1 MSFSTIAAN
10 VARLWS
16 QYSGVYFQG
25 LLGTLGLAAITVLF
39 GTVLG
44 TVTAICRLS
53 GFRPGQALARFY
65 VWIIRGT
72 PVLLQLYFFWLLLPE
87 LLPLEIDETESVV
100 VALIISAGA
109 FVSEIIRAGVQ
120 AIDPGQTEAAQCLGL
135 SRVQTYRFIILPQA
149 IKNIL
154 PALGNEFVNMIKQ
167 ASLASVFFV
176 SELTTSCRTVSTAS
190 FLAIEPLL
198 ISGLIYL
205 AVTTVFGWRGGGLEH
220 RLAVANAG

>member
-53 GFRPGQALARFY
+53 GFRSGQALARFY

-87 LLPLEIDETESVV
+87 LLPLEIDETGSVV

-176 SELTTSCRTVSTAS
+176 SELTTSYRTVSTAS

-205 AVTTVFGWRGGGLEH
+205 AVTTVFGWLVGVLEH
-220 RLAVANAG
+220 HLAVSNAG

>member
-53 GFRPGQALARFY
+53 GFRPGHALARFY

-176 SELTTSCRTVSTAS
+176 SELTTSYRTVSTAS

-205 AVTTVFGWRGGGLEH
+205 AVTTVFGWLVGVLEH
-220 RLAVANAG
+220 RLAVSNAG

>member
-1 MSFSTIAAN
+1 MWPGCGASTG
-10 VARLWS
+10 
-16 QYSGVYFQG
+16 GVYFQG

-109 FVSEIIRAGVQ
+109 FVSEIIRAGGAGHRPRPDRGRPV
-120 AIDPGQTEAAQCLGL
+120 PGAEQGAD
-135 SRVQTYRFIILPQA
+135 LPVHH
-149 IKNIL
+149 
-154 PALGNEFVNMIKQ
+154 PAPGHQ
-167 ASLASVFFV
+167 
-176 SELTTSCRTVSTAS
+176 
-190 FLAIEPLL
+190 
-198 ISGLIYL
+198 
-205 AVTTVFGWRGGGLEH
+205 EH
-220 RLAVANAG
+220 PAGAGQ

>member
-1 MSFSTIAAN
+1 M
-10 VARLWS
+10 
-16 QYSGVYFQG
+16 
-25 LLGTLGLAAITVLF
+25 
-39 GTVLG
+39 
-44 TVTAICRLS
+44 
-53 GFRPGQALARFY
+53 
-65 VWIIRGT
+65 WIIRGT

-176 SELTTSCRTVSTAS
+176 SELTTSYRTVSTAS

-205 AVTTVFGWRGGGLEH
+205 AVTTVFGWLVGVLEH
-220 RLAVANAG
+220 RLAVSNAG

>member
-72 PVLLQLYFFWLLLPE
+72 PVLLQLYFFWLLLPRAAAAGDRRDRE
-87 LLPLEIDETESVV
+87 RRRGADHQRRGPSSRRSSGRGCRPSTP
-100 VALIISAGA
+100 ARPRPPSAWG
-109 FVSEIIRAGVQ
+109 
-120 AIDPGQTEAAQCLGL
+120 
-135 SRVQTYRFIILPQA
+135 
-149 IKNIL
+149 
-154 PALGNEFVNMIKQ
+154 
-167 ASLASVFFV
+167 
-176 SELTTSCRTVSTAS
+176 
-190 FLAIEPLL
+190 
-198 ISGLIYL
+198 
-205 AVTTVFGWRGGGLEH
+205 
-220 RLAVANAG
+220 

>member
-53 GFRPGQALARFY
+53 GFRSGQALARFY

-87 LLPLEIDETESVV
+87 LLPLEIDETGSVV

-176 SELTTSCRTVSTAS
+176 SELTTSYRTVSTAS

-205 AVTTVFGWRGGGLEH
+205 AVTTVFGWLVGVLEH
-220 RLAVANAG
+220 RLAVSNAG

>member
-44 TVTAICRLS
+44 TGTAICRLS

-176 SELTTSCRTVSTAS
+176 SELTTSYRTVSTAS

-205 AVTTVFGWRGGGLEH
+205 AVTTVFGWLVGVLEH
-220 RLAVANAG
+220 RLAVSNAG

>member
-44 TVTAICRLS
+44 TGTAICRLS

-149 IKNIL
+149 VKNIL

-176 SELTTSCRTVSTAS
+176 SELTTSYRTVSTAS

-205 AVTTVFGWRGGGLEH
+205 AVTTVFGWLVGVLEH
-220 RLAVANAG
+220 RLAVSNAG

>member
-1 MSFSTIAAN
+1 MLNDIID
-10 VARLWS
+10 
-16 QYSGVYFQG
+16 
-25 LLGTLGLAAITVLF
+25 LLGSYGNVYLAGLWGTLWISFVTVVAGTLLGVVLAAVKLSRIRVLE
-39 GTVLG
+39 
-44 TVTAICRLS
+44 
-53 GFRPGQALARFY
+53 
-65 VWIIRGT
+65 IIIDIYIEIMRGT

-176 SELTTSCRTVSTAS
+176 SELTTSYRTVSTAS

-205 AVTTVFGWRGGGLEH
+205 AVTTVFGWLVGVLEH
-220 RLAVANAG
+220 RLAVSNAG